1 MLYPHNQPNSP
12 SQVANFEGLL
22 ATWNQGRPAMQM
34 MHPGHQMNFLMVKFW
49 VVSDFSGKSPW
60 TWGFHGPMAPASH
73 VTELSAADPSTVMK
87 ILQKSHWYFM
97 IHEKII
103 KSGKVCPY
111 LLAHFGLT
119 SSLVKSVKSLN
130 FEGLLHLSVLQLTSR
145 YGDVSKRRISQKL
158 PCWWGSLKRLDL
170 LLFPVFAQ
178 HFFLG
183 QPQSTIS
190 LLVQSV
196 TSPNSQF
203 HPEKSPFQAHS
214 ARFSILEWW
223 YIMIYPRYIVIYLII
238 L

>member
-170 LLFPVFAQ
+170 LVFPVFAQ
-178 HFFLG
+178 HFFWDNPKALYHCWFNQLRLPIRSSTLRNHHSKPI
-183 QPQSTIS
+183 QPDSLYWSDGIS
-190 LLVQSV
+190 
-196 TSPNSQF
+196 
-203 HPEKSPFQAHS
+203 
-214 ARFSILEWW
+214 W
-223 YIMIYPRYIVIYLII
+223 YILDI
-238 L
+238 